1 MHPYVQPYNLDS
13 HLDELFKRYLS
24 ECTYSSQL
32 RPETIKSYSQVYE
45 TFRKIMPETQDA
57 KDLHPH
63 VLNIFF
69 ERVSTRKRIV
79 GKNTVRVGVKPSTI
93 KTYYN
98 KLIAF
103 FKWLEEH
110 EYVPKKSLVEK
121 IRKPPDPVYDNAKNL
136 NKSEVSKIIASIV
149 LDSMDDVF
157 RLKRDLSLVSLL
169 LYTGIRRGEL
179 LGLRIQDLN
188 FEKGF
193 IYIRGET
200 SKSKKSRNIPMNPIL
215 KNHLIAYLEYRK
227 FRNYTTEA
235 LIVST
240 KSDNGLSQGG
250 LKCWVAKFNRLS
262 GVKFH
267 LHQFRHTFACTL
279 ATGKADIISIRNALG
294 HTTTRMT
301 ERYLRSIPIED
312 TRSYIDNISF

>member
-1 MHPYVQPYNLDS
+1 MQKHVQFYNLNS

-32 RPETIKSYSQVYE
+32 SPETIKSYRQVYE
-45 TFRKIMPETQDA
+45 TFRKIMPEILNT

-63 VLNIFF
+63 VLNVFF

-79 GKNTVRVGVKPSTI
+79 GKNTVRIGVKPSTI

-121 IRKPPDPVYDNAKNL
+121 IRKPPDPVYDNVKNL
-136 NKSEVSKIIASIV
+136 SQTEVSKIIAAIA

-179 LGLRIQDLN
+179 LGLRVQDLN
-188 FEKGF
+188 FEKRF
-193 IYIRGET
+193 VHIRGET
-200 SKSKKSRNIPMNPIL
+200 SKSRKSRNIPMNPIL
-215 KNHLIAYLEYRK
+215 RNYLIAYLEYRK
-227 FRNYTTEA
+227 FKKYKTES

-250 LKCWVAKFNRLS
+250 LKCWVTKFNRLS
-262 GVKFH
+262 GVRFH
-267 LHQFRHTFACTL
+267 LHQFRHTFACKL

-301 ERYLRSIPIED
+301 ERYLRSIPMED
-312 TRSYIDNISF
+312 TRSYIDDISF